1 MGRKESKGVC
11 HLRVGCWSEILL
23 QIKNLKSLVTVCD
36 NNTVRQV
43 LHPINKLAA
52 LEQASCKIIWTPDLP
67 VYFGRRLHVTE
78 SPKPSLH
85 LHTDHKLDSGPGM
98 RLTG

>member
-1 MGRKESKGVC
+1 M
-11 HLRVGCWSEILL
+11 L
-23 QIKNLKSLVTVCD
+23 QIKNLKSLATVCD

-43 LHPINKLAA
+43 LHPIDKLAA

-67 VYFGRRLHVTE
+67 LYFGRRLHVTE
-78 SPKPSLH
+78 SLPLD